1 MYFAACVDFNLNF
14 AFLMTREQFSTTSTE
29 GETEFLLL
37 KSQVDDWWYSVTHQN
52 TGLVIPNMDFFIG
65 KSDNDD
71 KLTHDE
77 LLRIYNEDRLY
88 STNPRYFIK

>member
-29 GETEFLLL
+29 DETEFLLL
-37 KSQVDDWWYSVTHQN
+37 KSQVDDWWYAVTHQN

-65 KSDNDD
+65 KSDSDD